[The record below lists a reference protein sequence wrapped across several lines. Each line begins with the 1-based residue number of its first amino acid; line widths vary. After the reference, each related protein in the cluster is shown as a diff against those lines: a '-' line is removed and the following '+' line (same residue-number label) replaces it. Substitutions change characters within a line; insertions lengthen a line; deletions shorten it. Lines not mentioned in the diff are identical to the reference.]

1 MLSSGTLA
9 CQLACRRV
17 IGGRRAVTEEGRARA
32 QWRARRAGRGGM
44 AKNQGKGKLA
54 AAGRRAARKPAISIT
69 WPAAGLA
76 VAALSLVWAL
86 LPGGPT
92 LQCGP
97 STLEHLSDQPYAAH
111 LLAAA
116 GQTAAVLHGRVAG
129 ACARASLF
137 QWS

>member
-1 MLSSGTLA
+1 
-9 CQLACRRV
+9 
-17 IGGRRAVTEEGRARA
+17 
-32 QWRARRAGRGGM
+32 M
-44 AKNQGKGKLA
+44 AKKQRVKLA
-54 AAGRRAARKPAISIT
+54 AAGRRAARKPASSIT

-116 GQTAAVLHGRVAG
+116 GQTAAMLHGRVAG

>member
-1 MLSSGTLA
+1 
-9 CQLACRRV
+9 
-17 IGGRRAVTEEGRARA
+17 
-32 QWRARRAGRGGM
+32 M
-44 AKNQGKGKLA
+44 AKKQRVKLA
-54 AAGRRAARKPAISIT
+54 AAGRRAARKPASSIT

-111 LLAAA
+111 LLVAA
-116 GQTAAVLHGRVAG
+116 GCQNSGRVAG

>member
-1 MLSSGTLA
+1 MT
-9 CQLACRRV
+9 
-17 IGGRRAVTEEGRARA
+17 
-32 QWRARRAGRGGM
+32 
-44 AKNQGKGKLA
+44 KNQGKGKLA
-54 AAGRRAARKPAISIT
+54 AAGRRARKPASSIT

-111 LLAAA
+111 LLVAA
-116 GQTAAVLHGRVAG
+116 GCQNSGRVAG